1 MKLVPIEK
9 IPAASKK
16 KLQKLIDDFVKS
28 EVPRVEII
36 YAPSEYRNS
45 HSCYSSFYK
54 AVRISGYD
62 ICVTMAGGRVFIEN
76 QALLHGFRNPRHH
89 NRAK

>member
-16 KLQKLIDDFVKS
+16 KLQKFIDDFVKS
-28 EVPRVEII
+28 EVPRAEII
-36 YAPSEYRNS
+36 YAPGEYRNS

-54 AVRISGYD
+54 AVKLSGYKL
-62 ICVTMAGGRVFIEN
+62 RVVGVGDRTFMEN
-76 QALLHGFRNPRHH
+76 LALCHE
-89 NRAK
+89 K

>member
-16 KLQKLIDDFVKS
+16 NVQKFIDDFVKS

-36 YAPSEYRNS
+36 YAPGEYRNW

-54 AVRISGYD
+54 GAKLSGYKLR
-62 ICVTMAGGRVFIEN
+62 VVGVGGRTFMEN
-76 QALLHGFRNPRHH
+76 LTLCRE
-89 NRAK
+89 K

>member
-16 KLQKLIDDFVKS
+16 KLLKFIDDFVKS

-36 YAPSEYRNS
+36 YAPGEYRNS
-45 HSCYSSFYK
+45 HSCYCSFYK
-54 AVRISGYD
+54 AVKLSGYKL
-62 ICVTMAGGRVFIEN
+62 RVVGVGDRTFMEN
-76 QALLHGFRNPRHH
+76 LALCHE
-89 NRAK
+89 K

>member
-16 KLQKLIDDFVKS
+16 KLQKFIDDFVKS

-36 YAPSEYRNS
+36 YAPGEYQNGQ
-45 HSCYSSFYK
+45 SCYSSFYNAAK
-54 AVRISGYD
+54 RSGYR
-62 ICVTMAGGRVFIEN
+62 IRVTSVGDRTFMEN
-76 QALLHGFRNPRHH
+76 LTLCHE
-89 NRAK
+89 K